1 MKQDLTDVITTL
13 MSSYDEYEEESI
25 IEAIK
30 SLATN
35 WPRLTGNEKAEINAV
50 AKAFEIMTLDDEE
63 EEDIGYDEQDALS
76 EDRSYHSNSSYSTT
90 MEEPQKRSLFR
101 RKK

>member
-35 WPRLTGNEKAEINAV
+35 CQV
-50 AKAFEIMTLDDEE
+50 
-63 EEDIGYDEQDALS
+63 
-76 EDRSYHSNSSYSTT
+76 
-90 MEEPQKRSLFR
+90 
-101 RKK
+101 